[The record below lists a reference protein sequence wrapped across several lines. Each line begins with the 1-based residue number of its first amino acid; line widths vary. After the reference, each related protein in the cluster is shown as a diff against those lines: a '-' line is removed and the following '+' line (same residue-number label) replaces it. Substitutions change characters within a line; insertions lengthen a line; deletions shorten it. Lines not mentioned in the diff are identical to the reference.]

1 MGYSVTTRARSKK
14 LLLNMW
20 NFMQEHYTLPSDL
33 FNQYG
38 NYSRLAVNIF
48 EDEYGLSYD
57 SSKLAI
63 GFDYNACEPE
73 RDYIYLVVK
82 WMALKIGKTYKLR
95 NVGEVP
101 YYVYD
106 GCEKTPILVES
117 SWKDKI
123 SEEYKWALVNDVG
136 FKSLSKSYVGVPAYE
151 DAPDQEKWIEKRLS
165 VYSEIANMPWRE
177 VDKKIH
183 DELKK
188 LESLYNI

>member
-1 MGYSVTTRARSKK
+1 MGYSIATRARSKK

-20 NFMQEHYTLPSDL
+20 DFMQEHYTLPSDL
-33 FNQYG
+33 FNQRD

-48 EDEYGLSYD
+48 DDESSLSYD

-82 WMALKIGKTYKLR
+82 WMALKIGKSYKIR

-106 GCEKTPILVES
+106 GYEKCPIFVES
-117 SWKDKI
+117 LWKDNIPEK
-123 SEEYKWALVNDVG
+123 YKWALVNDIG
-136 FKSLSKSYVGVPAYE
+136 FESLSKKYVGVPAYE
-151 DAPDQEKWIEKRLS
+151 NAPNKKKWVEKKLS
-165 VYSEIANMPWRE
+165 IYSELIEMPWRE
-177 VDKKIH
+177 VDNKIH

-188 LESLYNI
+188 LDSVYHI